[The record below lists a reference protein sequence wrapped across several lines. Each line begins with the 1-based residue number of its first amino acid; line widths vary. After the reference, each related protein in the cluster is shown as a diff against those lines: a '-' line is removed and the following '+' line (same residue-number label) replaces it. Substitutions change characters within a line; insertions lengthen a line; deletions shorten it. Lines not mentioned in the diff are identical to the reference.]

1 MKIVLTGVSGF
12 VGPQL
17 VARFAAAG
25 CEMLLVGRDPVA
37 LASMFSDHRVCGYD
51 DLAREGAGFDVVL
64 HLAKMNSGQAGS
76 TEAFM
81 DANKGLA
88 ERVIEAAKT
97 AGIPRVIYGS
107 SIHALDLRNTSA
119 YVLSKRAGADAV
131 LAAQGIA
138 GEVLYLPLVH
148 GDQWAGK
155 LARLNALPKP
165 IRRVVFSMLAA
176 LKPTVHIDRIVTHV
190 LSPAATGTHEGILSD
205 NQDDNLFFTYSK
217 RALDLVAAAAIA
229 VFFGWLMLIVWVLVK
244 RDSPGPGLF
253 AQVRL
258 GRGQK
263 PFTCY
268 KFRTMADGT
277 KQAGTHELSAASVT
291 RIGAFLRRTKL
302 DETPQIINLLR
313 NEMSLVGP
321 RPGLPV
327 QHELTAARASKGV
340 LDVKPGITGLGQ
352 IKGIDMS
359 TPERLA
365 LEDSRYIAL
374 RGLLL
379 DIRILLA
386 TVTGAGQGDKVVG
399 DPAEP
404 K

>member
-25 CEMLLVGRDPVA
+25 CEMLLVGRDPTA
-37 LASMFSDHRVCGYD
+37 LASMFSDHRVCDYD
-51 DLAREGAGFDVVL
+51 DLHREGAGFDVVL
-64 HLAKMNSGQAGS
+64 HLAKMNSGQTGS
-76 TEAFM
+76 ADAFM
-81 DANKGLA
+81 DANMGLV
-88 ERVIEAAKT
+88 ERVIEAAKI
-97 AGIPRVIYGS
+97 AGIPRLIYGS
-107 SIHALDLRNTSA
+107 STHALDMRNVSA
-119 YVLSKRAGADAV
+119 YALSKRAGAGAV
-131 LAAQGIA
+131 LVAKGIA
-138 GEVLYLPLVH
+138 GEVIYLPLVH
-148 GDQWAGK
+148 GDHWAGK
-155 LARLNALPKP
+155 FARLNALPKP
-165 IRRVVFSMLAA
+165 IARIGFLMLAA
-176 LKPTVHIDRIVTHV
+176 LKPTVHIDRIAAQV
-190 LSPAATGTHEGILSD
+190 LSPQTNGAREIILTD
-205 NQDDNLFFTYSK
+205 DQDKNPFFRFIK

-229 VFFGWLMLIVWVLVK
+229 VLLGWLMLIVWVLVK
-244 RDSPGPGLF
+244 RDSPGSGLF
-253 AQVRL
+253 VQTRL

-268 KFRTMADGT
+268 KFRTMAEGT
-277 KQAGTHELSAASVT
+277 KQAGTHELSSASVT

-302 DETPQIINLLR
+302 DETPQIINLIR

-340 LDVKPGITGLGQ
+340 FDVKPGITGLGQ
-352 IKGIDMS
+352 IKGVDMS

-374 RGLLL
+374 RGLFFDL
-379 DIRILLA
+379 RILLA
-386 TVTGAGQGDKVVG
+386 TVTGAGQGDKVVD
-399 DPAEP
+399 DPTKP